1 MKQEDI
7 DFLTIRIDPK
17 KECGSIQSIVSEGD
31 LRTLSFDSTA
41 KRIIINLLNDRQA
54 ILNENKNMSNYLKKH
69 NLYCEEAVFG
79 EKSCAK

>member
-7 DFLTIRIDPK
+7 DFLTIRVDPK

-31 LRTLSFDSTA
+31 LRTLSFDSVA
-41 KRIIINLLNDRQA
+41 KRIIMNLLNDRQA
-54 ILNENKNMSNYLKKH
+54 ILNESKNMSAYLKKH

-79 EKSCAK
+79 EKK